1 MLKTCASIQS
11 FCCYT
16 KVGLALAFPTLEA
29 MGVECAPVPS
39 CLLSTEVHGYGD
51 FYIRSCTDDMKATFS
66 HWNRENL
73 KWDSIYTGFLSDPNQ
88 VDVIIDFVKT
98 HPEALIMIDPAFAD
112 DGHIYTGLSMDLVE
126 KMKKLLSVADI
137 TVPNPTEAC
146 FLLNKPQ
153 KESMTTDEAV
163 ALTKELLTLGPKMAV
178 MTSVNLSDK
187 DPNMCYIISADK
199 NESYIISHK
208 KYHKMQHGTGDL
220 FASVLLASLLHGKSM
235 KDATQFAGN
244 MVYLALER
252 TDKAKY
258 TNDGHGVQSI
268 TVFPEILDE
277 NRKFFTE

>member
-51 FYIRSCTDDMKATFS
+51 FYIRSCTDDMKATFT

-153 KESMTTDEAV
+153 KESMTTDE
-163 ALTKELLTLGPKMAV
+163 L
-178 MTSVNLSDK
+178 DK
-187 DPNMCYIISADK
+187 FTHRQSGYIYEVIKRSKQGKRRRKYIISSPAF
-199 NESYIISHK
+199 EHGRRA
-208 KYHKMQHGTGDL
+208 HGTYYI
-220 FASVLLASLLHGKSM
+220 A
-235 KDATQFAGN
+235 
-244 MVYLALER
+244 Y
-252 TDKAKY
+252 
-258 TNDGHGVQSI
+258 
-268 TVFPEILDE
+268 P
-277 NRKFFTE
+277 